1 MTLPLSGRIAL
12 VTGAAGNL
20 GQAVARALAAAGAS
34 LVLCDIDAGA
44 LAKTVPPVSPAP
56 LLLPV
61 NLLDAADV
69 ARAAQAALAHA
80 GRIDILCNIAGGFT
94 MGDPVHAT
102 NDDSWRRMLDLNAGT
117 VLNTARAFVPG
128 MLAAG
133 GGRIVNVAAMAGL
146 AGRPDMGAYSVSK
159 SAVMRLTESMAQELR
174 HKGINVNA
182 VMPSIIDTPQNR
194 AAMPGADPAQWVAPE
209 ALADVIVFLS
219 SDAAR
224 AVHGACIPVTGL
236 S

>member
-1 MTLPLSGRIAL
+1 MTHPLSGRTAL

-44 LAKTVPPVSPAP
+44 LAKAAPPVSPAP

-69 ARAAQAALAHA
+69 TRAAQAALAHA
-80 GRIDILCNIAGGFT
+80 GRIDILSNIAGGFA

-102 NDDSWRRMLDLNAGT
+102 ADDTWRRMLDLNAGT
-117 VLNTARAFVPG
+117 VLNTARAIVPA

-133 GGRIVNVAAMAGL
+133 GGRIVNVAAMAGV

-209 ALADVIVFLS
+209 ALADVIVFLA